1 MLKTIVETGNHVA
14 GLAALAARAQV
25 VAAYP
30 ITPQTQ
36 IVEKVAEL
44 VDSGKMNAEYIC
56 VESEHSAMSACIGAS
71 TVGARTFTATS
82 AHGLA
87 YMHEMLHW
95 ASGARLP
102 IVMAVVNRAMGP
114 PWNIWTDHGDSL
126 PQRDTG
132 WIQIYCASNQ
142 EIFDSIIQAYRVCE
156 DQRVLMPAMICLEGF
171 ILSHTSMPIKIPDQ
185 KEIDDFLP
193 PFEPGWKLDVENPV
207 SHGNMLSPEYYM
219 ELRYFMHEAL
229 QAAREL
235 IPKVAREYSEKFGLP
250 DYGGLIEEYMC
261 DDAEVILVSMGT
273 IGSEAKLAVNR
284 LRDRGYRVG
293 SARIRVFRPFPQE
306 AVREIG
312 GRAKALAIIDRD
324 ISFGIEGIL
333 FTEIRST
340 LFDLP
345 KRPLMKNFIAG
356 LGGRDVTQGDI
367 EDVARKTF
375 QILETGAGVEGIEW
389 VNLRR

>member
-14 GLAALAARAQV
+14 GLAALVARAQV

-36 IVEKVAEL
+36 IVEKIAEL
-44 VDSGKMNAEYIC
+44 VDLGKMNAEYIC

-82 AHGLA
+82 SHGLA

-95 ASGARLP
+95 ASAARLP

-171 ILSHTSMPIKIPDQ
+171 ILSHTNMPIRIPDQ

-193 PFEPGWKLDVENPV
+193 PLEPGWVLSVEKPV
-207 SHGNMLSPEYYM
+207 THGNMLSPEYYM

-229 QAAREL
+229 QNAKQL
-235 IPKVAREYSEKFGLP
+235 IPQVAREYSEKFGLP
-250 DYGGLIEEYMC
+250 EYSGLIEQYMC
-261 DDAEVILVSMGT
+261 NDAEVIIVSMGT
-273 IGSEAKLAVNR
+273 IGSEANLAVEK
-284 LRDRGYRVG
+284 LRDEGYRVG
-293 SARIRVFRPFPQE
+293 SARIRVFRPFPHE
-306 AVREIG
+306 AVKEIAT
-312 GRAKALAIIDRD
+312 RAKALAVIDRD
-324 ISFGIEGIL
+324 ISFGMEGIL
-333 FTEIRST
+333 FTEIRSA

-345 KRPLMKNFIAG
+345 KRPLAKNFIAG
-356 LGGRDVTQGDI
+356 LGGRDVTQNDI
-367 EDVARKTF
+367 EEIAKKIFRILKTG
-375 QILETGAGVEGIEW
+375 TGVEGIEW
-389 VNLRR
+389 VNMRR

>member
-1 MLKTIVETGNHVA
+1 MLKTIVETGNHIA

-36 IVEKVAEL
+36 IVEEIAEL

-114 PWNIWTDHGDSL
+114 PWTIWTDHGDSL

-171 ILSHTSMPIKIPDQ
+171 ILSHTSTPIKIPDQ

-193 PFEPGWKLDVENPV
+193 PFKPGWILDVEKPV
-207 SHGNMLSPEYYM
+207 SHGNIVSPEYYM
-219 ELRYFMHEAL
+219 ELRYYMHEAL
-229 QAAREL
+229 EKAKQL
-235 IPKVAREYSEKFGLP
+235 IPKVAREYSEKFDLP
-250 DYGGLIEEYMC
+250 NYGGLIEEYMC
-261 DDAEVILVSMGT
+261 DDAEVILASMGT
-273 IGSEAKLAVNR
+273 IGSEAKLAVKK
-284 LRDRGYRVG
+284 LRDEGYKVG
-293 SARIRVFRPFPQE
+293 SARIRVFRPFPRE
-306 AVREIG
+306 AVREMAT
-312 GRAKALAIIDRD
+312 RAKALAIIDRD
-324 ISFGIEGIL
+324 ISFGMEGII
-333 FTEIRST
+333 FTEVRST

-345 KRPLMKNFIAG
+345 KKHLTKNFIAG
-356 LGGRDVTQGDI
+356 LGGRDVTQSDI
-367 EDVARKTF
+367 ENVAKKTF
-375 QILETGAGVEGIEW
+375 RILETGAGVEGIEW

>member
-1 MLKTIVETGNHVA
+1 MLKTIVETGNHIA

-36 IVEKVAEL
+36 IVEEIAEL

-114 PWNIWTDHGDSL
+114 PWTIWADHGDSL

-142 EIFDSIIQAYRVCE
+142 EIFDSIIQAYRV
-156 DQRVLMPAMICLEGF
+156 
-171 ILSHTSMPIKIPDQ
+171 LS
-185 KEIDDFLP
+185 
-193 PFEPGWKLDVENPV
+193 
-207 SHGNMLSPEYYM
+207 
-219 ELRYFMHEAL
+219 
-229 QAAREL
+229 L
-235 IPKVAREYSEKFGLP
+235 IH
-250 DYGGLIEEYMC
+250 I
-261 DDAEVILVSMGT
+261 
-273 IGSEAKLAVNR
+273 
-284 LRDRGYRVG
+284 
-293 SARIRVFRPFPQE
+293 
-306 AVREIG
+306 
-312 GRAKALAIIDRD
+312 
-324 ISFGIEGIL
+324 
-333 FTEIRST
+333 
-340 LFDLP
+340 
-345 KRPLMKNFIAG
+345 
-356 LGGRDVTQGDI
+356 
-367 EDVARKTF
+367 
-375 QILETGAGVEGIEW
+375 
-389 VNLRR
+389 

>member
-36 IVEKVAEL
+36 IVEKIAEL

-95 ASGARLP
+95 ASAARLP
-102 IVMAVVNRAMGP
+102 MVMAVVNRAMGP
-114 PWNIWTDHGDSL
+114 PWTIWTDHGDSL

-171 ILSHTSMPIKIPDQ
+171 ILSHTNMPIKIPDQ

-193 PFEPGWKLDVENPV
+193 PFKPGWKLDVENPV
-207 SHGNMLSPEYYM
+207 SHGNIVSPEYYM
-219 ELRYFMHEAL
+219 ELRYYMHEAL
-229 QAAREL
+229 EKAKKL
-235 IPKVAREYSEKFGLP
+235 IPNVAREYSEKFGLP

-261 DDAEVILVSMGT
+261 DDAEVVLVSMGT
-273 IGSEAKLAVNR
+273 IGSEAKLAVKK
-284 LRDRGYRVG
+284 LRDEGYKVG
-293 SARIRVFRPFPQE
+293 SARIRVFRPFPKE

-312 GRAKALAIIDRD
+312 AKAKALAIIDRD
-324 ISFGIEGIL
+324 ISFGMEGIL
-333 FTEIRST
+333 LTEMRSA
-340 LFDLP
+340 LFDLS
-345 KRPLMKNFIAG
+345 KKPLTKNFIAG
-356 LGGRDVTQGDI
+356 LGGRDVTESDI
-367 EDVARKTF
+367 EEIAKKTF
-375 QILETGAGVEGIEW
+375 RILETGMGVEEIEW

>member
-36 IVEKVAEL
+36 IVEKIAEL

-95 ASGARLP
+95 ASAARLP

-132 WIQIYCASNQ
+132 WVQIYCASNQ

-171 ILSHTSMPIKIPDQ
+171 ILSHTSMPTKIPDQ

-219 ELRYFMHEAL
+219 ELRYFMHGAL
-229 QAAREL
+229 QAAKEL
-235 IPKVAREYSEKFGLP
+235 IPKVAREYSKKLGLQ

-261 DDAEVILVSMGT
+261 DDAEVILFSMGT

-284 LRDRGYRVG
+284 LRDSGYRVG

-312 GRAKALAIIDRD
+312 ARAKALAIIDRD

-333 FTEIRST
+333 FTEIKST

-375 QILETGAGVEGIEW
+375 QILETGAGLEGIEW

>member
-1 MLKTIVETGNHVA
+1 MLNTIVETGNHVA
-14 GLAALAARAQV
+14 GLAALVARAQV

-36 IVEKVAEL
+36 IVEKIAEL

-71 TVGARTFTATS
+71 TVGARTYTATS

-95 ASGARLP
+95 ASAARLP

-114 PWNIWTDHGDSL
+114 PWTIWTDHGDSL

-193 PFEPGWKLDVENPV
+193 PFKPGWILDVENPI
-207 SHGNMLSPEYYM
+207 SHGNIVSPEYYM
-219 ELRYFMHEAL
+219 ELRYYMHEAL
-229 QAAREL
+229 ENAKQL

-250 DYGGLIEEYMC
+250 EYGGLIEQYMC

-273 IGSEAKLAVNR
+273 IGSEAKLAVKK
-284 LRDRGYRVG
+284 LRDEGYRVG
-293 SARIRVFRPFPQE
+293 SARIRVFRPFPRE
-306 AVREIG
+306 AVREMVA
-312 GRAKALAIIDRD
+312 RAKALAIIDRD
-324 ISFGIEGIL
+324 ISFGMEGIL

-345 KRPLMKNFIAG
+345 KRPLTKNFIAG

-367 EDVARKTF
+367 EEIAKKTF
-375 QILETGAGVEGIEW
+375 RILETGVGVEGIEW
-389 VNLRR
+389 VNIRR

>member
-36 IVEKVAEL
+36 IVEKIAEL

-95 ASGARLP
+95 ASAARLP

-132 WIQIYCASNQ
+132 WVQIYCASNQ

-171 ILSHTSMPIKIPDQ
+171 ILSHTSMPTKIPDQ

-229 QAAREL
+229 QAAKEL
-235 IPKVAREYSEKFGLP
+235 IPKVAREYSKKLGLQ

-261 DDAEVILVSMGT
+261 DDAEVILFSMGT

-284 LRDRGYRVG
+284 LRDSGYRVG

-312 GRAKALAIIDRD
+312 ARAKALAIIDRD

-333 FTEIRST
+333 FTEIKST

-375 QILETGAGVEGIEW
+375 QILETGAGLEGIEW

>member
-1 MLKTIVETGNHVA
+1 MLKTIVETGNHIA

-36 IVEKVAEL
+36 IVEKIAGL
-44 VDSGKMNAEYIC
+44 VDSAKMNAEYIC

-95 ASGARLP
+95 ASAARLP

-114 PWNIWTDHGDSL
+114 PWTIWTDHGDSL

-132 WIQIYCASNQ
+132 WIQVYCASNQ

-171 ILSHTSMPIKIPDQ
+171 ILSHTSTPIKIPDQ

-193 PFEPGWKLDVENPV
+193 PFKPGWILDVENPV
-207 SHGNMLSPEYYM
+207 SHGNIVSPEYYM
-219 ELRYFMHEAL
+219 ELRYYMHEAL
-229 QAAREL
+229 EKAKQL
-235 IPKVAREYSEKFGLP
+235 IPEVASEYSEKLGLP
-250 DYGGLIEEYMC
+250 NYGGLIEEYMC

-273 IGSEAKLAVNR
+273 IGSEAKLAVEK
-284 LRDRGYRVG
+284 LRDEGYKVG
-293 SARIRVFRPFPQE
+293 SARIRVFRPFPRE
-306 AVREIG
+306 AVREIAT
-312 GRAKALAIIDRD
+312 RAKALAIIDRD
-324 ISFGIEGIL
+324 ISFGMEGIL
-333 FTEIRST
+333 FTEVRST
-340 LFDLP
+340 LFDLL
-345 KRPLMKNFIAG
+345 KKPLTKNFIAG
-356 LGGRDVTQGDI
+356 LGGRDVTQSDI
-367 EDVARKTF
+367 EQIAKKTF
-375 QILETGAGVEGIEW
+375 RTLETGAGVEGIDW

>member
-1 MLKTIVETGNHVA
+1 MLNTIVETGNHVA
-14 GLAALAARAQV
+14 GLAALVARAQV

-36 IVEKVAEL
+36 IVEKIAEL

-71 TVGARTFTATS
+71 TVGARTYTATS

-95 ASGARLP
+95 ASAARLP

-114 PWNIWTDHGDSL
+114 PWTIWTDHGDSL

-193 PFEPGWKLDVENPV
+193 PFKPGWILDVENPI
-207 SHGNMLSPEYYM
+207 SHGNIVSPEYYM
-219 ELRYFMHEAL
+219 ELRYYMHEAL
-229 QAAREL
+229 ENAKQL

-250 DYGGLIEEYMC
+250 EYGGLIEEYMC
-261 DDAEVILVSMGT
+261 DDAEVILLSMGT
-273 IGSEAKLAVNR
+273 VGSEAKLAVKK
-284 LRDRGYRVG
+284 LRDEGYRVG
-293 SARIRVFRPFPQE
+293 SARIRVFRPFPRE
-306 AVREIG
+306 AVREMVA
-312 GRAKALAIIDRD
+312 RAKALAIIDRD
-324 ISFGIEGIL
+324 ISFGMEGIL

-340 LFDLP
+340 LCDLP
-345 KRPLMKNFIAG
+345 KRPLTKNFIAG

-367 EDVARKTF
+367 EEIAKKTF
-375 QILETGAGVEGIEW
+375 RILETGVGVEGIEW
-389 VNLRR
+389 VNIRR